1 MIGNVLLF
9 LGFILLIIPTWMS
22 FKLFLVKGEKRS
34 SNDLMLILGNPQEPH
49 PLVPVIRAFQIW
61 GGFWIVCGMAIKIIG
76 EGLLEGTR
84 GTLIYTFVF
93 LMPILLITVAGS
105 RKKRGEH
112 RFL

>member
-22 FKLFLVKGEKRS
+22 FRLFLVNGEKHS
-34 SNDLMLILGNPQEPH
+34 SNDLMLILGKPKEQH

-61 GGFWIVCGMAIKIIG
+61 GIFWIVCGLAIKIIG

-84 GTLIYTFVF
+84 GTLIYAFVF
-93 LMPILLITVAGS
+93 LLPIVLITVAGS
-105 RKKRGEH
+105 KNKKKEA
-112 RFL
+112 